1 MMMGMMV
8 LMPVLV
14 IAIVVANISYGYW
27 NHSIATELNPAI
39 ESSQLLGS
47 LSTNNTVNAWFAPVK
62 FVGITSSSPASV

>member
-27 NHSIATELNPAI
+27 NHSIVTELNPAI
-39 ESSQLLGS
+39 EASHRSQPIIGLPI
-47 LSTNNTVNAWFAPVK
+47 NH
-62 FVGITSSSPASV
+62 